1 MSACTGVVDFG
12 LMYVVPI
19 MIGLKIHNIDVY
31 EDFVNGKNY
40 KPLLEVFENIEDGF
54 FNELLNKNETFEAPS
69 EEQTQVSL
77 ESKIKELYN
86 VIFIKQ
92 YTRTEYRTSVGQ
104 YMFNKDTKKILLK
117 VVGLFSKYTDL
128 ADD

>member
-1 MSACTGVVDFG
+1 MF
-12 LMYVVPI
+12 
-19 MIGLKIHNIDVY
+19 
-31 EDFVNGKNY
+31 
-40 KPLLEVFENIEDGF
+40 F

-104 YMFNKDTKKILLK
+104 YMFNKDTKEILLK